1 MANIHLNKGAI
12 MYIVRYKWYPRAFP
26 GDNSFTVEEMKV
38 HGWALRQHVGRK
50 DSHFHYI
57 EHFPAS

>member
-1 MANIHLNKGAI
+1 
-12 MYIVRYKWYPRAFP
+12 MYIVRHKWFPREYP
-26 GDNSFTVEEMKV
+26 GDNSFTVEEIRV
-38 HGWALRQHVGRK
+38 HGWALRNYVGRR